1 MGLALLTRVALFLS
15 VSPLAAPIPVHAFG
29 SLPDGRPVHL
39 YTLNNRQGLSA
50 VISDFGGTVV
60 RLEVPDRAG
69 TSADVVLGFNG
80 LPDYETKS
88 PYFGCLIGRVGNR
101 IAKGKF
107 SLDGKTYTLATNN
120 HPGGISC
127 HLHGGKEGFDKK
139 LWKSEPTTKNGLPAL
154 RLSYQSPD
162 GEEGY
167 PGNLSV
173 EVVYSLTD
181 DNSLRIDYTATT
193 DRPTPVNLTNH
204 SYFNLRGEGQGT
216 ILDHEITIHASRFT
230 PVDEGLIPTGELA
243 PVAGTPLDFRQAH
256 RIGER
261 IEAANPQLKYARGYD
276 HNFVLDGPAGELRL
290 AATVREPTTG
300 RVMEVLTTE
309 PGMQF
314 YSGNFLDGTTTGKSG
329 EKYVF
334 RGALALETQHFPDS
348 VNHPNFPNTILK
360 PGETY
365 RSTTVYRFSAK

>member
-1 MGLALLTRVALFLS
+1 M
-15 VSPLAAPIPVHAFG
+15 SPLAAPIPVHAFG

-39 YTLNNRQGLSA
+39 YTLNNNKGLTA

-60 RLEVPDRAG
+60 RLEVPDRDG
-69 TSADVVLGFNG
+69 KTADVVLGFNG

-101 IAKGKF
+101 IAEGKF
-107 SLDGKTYTLATNN
+107 SLEGKTYTLVTNN
-120 HPGGISC
+120 RPGGIPC
-127 HLHGGKEGFDKK
+127 HLHGGKHGFDKK
-139 LWKSEPTTKNGLPAL
+139 LWKAESTAKNGLPAL

-167 PGNLSV
+167 PGNLAV
-173 EVVYSLTD
+173 EVVYSVTED
-181 DNSLRIDYTATT
+181 DSLCIEYKATT
-193 DRPTPVNLTNH
+193 DQATPVNLTNH

-216 ILDHEITIHASRFT
+216 ILDHEMKIQASRFT
-230 PVDEGLIPTGELA
+230 AVNAGLIPTGELV
-243 PVAGTPLDFRQAH
+243 PVSGTPLDFIQPH

-261 IEAANPQLKYARGYD
+261 IEAKDQQLKYAGGYD
-276 HNFVLDGPAGELRL
+276 HNYVIDGAPGELRS
-290 AATVREPTTG
+290 AAIVREPTSG

-314 YSGNFLDGTTTGKSG
+314 YSGNFLDGTLKGKAG
-329 EKYVF
+329 QVYVLN
-334 RGALALETQHFPDS
+334 GAFALETQHYPDS
-348 VNHPNFPNTILK
+348 VNHPQFPTTILK